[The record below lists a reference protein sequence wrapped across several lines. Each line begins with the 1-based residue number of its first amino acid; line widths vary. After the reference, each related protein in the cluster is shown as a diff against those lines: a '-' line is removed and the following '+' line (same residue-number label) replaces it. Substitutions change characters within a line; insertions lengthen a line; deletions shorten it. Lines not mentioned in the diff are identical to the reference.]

1 LAPSPLPGTG
11 PRHPGIIYKESKM
24 NLDYLSRLLTPPL
37 EERAAHEGRAL
48 AGNSTEPLE
57 VDAYFKEVFAGQI
70 L

>member
-1 LAPSPLPGTG
+1 
-11 PRHPGIIYKESKM
+11 M

-37 EERAAHEGRAL
+37 DERVAKERRAL
-48 AGNSTEPLE
+48 ARNIAEPLD

>member
-1 LAPSPLPGTG
+1 
-11 PRHPGIIYKESKM
+11 M

-37 EERAAHEGRAL
+37 EERAAHEGLAL